1 MDSDKLFYMMIDS
14 FTYILLACTISCG
27 HFEHAFYR
35 FKDECDKLYALREE
49 FVKIVNISRPF

>member
-1 MDSDKLFYMMIDS
+1 MMIDS